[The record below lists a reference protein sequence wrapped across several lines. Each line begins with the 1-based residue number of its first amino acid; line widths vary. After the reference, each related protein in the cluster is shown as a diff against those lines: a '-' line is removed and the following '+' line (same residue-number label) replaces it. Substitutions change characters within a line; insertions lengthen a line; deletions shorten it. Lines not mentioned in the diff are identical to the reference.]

1 MAKPALYFVHFC
13 PFLILISITISKTQK
28 MKKTIFNM
36 AKPALYF
43 VHFCPFLILISI
55 TISTTQIEK
64 SIDGVL
70 GIRARAFLYTFH
82 LFVYLG
88 R

>member
-1 MAKPALYFVHFC
+1 MAKPALYFVHLC
-13 PFLILISITISKTQK
+13 PFLILISITISK

-43 VHFCPFLILISI
+43 VHFCPLLILISI

-70 GIRARAFLYTFH
+70 FFTPFT
-82 LFVYLG
+82 YLST
-88 R
+88 

>member
-1 MAKPALYFVHFC
+1 
-13 PFLILISITISKTQK
+13 

>member
-70 GIRARAFLYTFH
+70 FFTPFT
-82 LFVYLG
+82 YLST
-88 R
+88 